1 MLGGQEFKRL
11 PRDDG
16 PDWPCSL
23 GARVYWS
30 HCVYTIDMSQG
41 LIESAPMIRSRPY
54 RHDCTHHLM
63 AYSHARGFTLM
74 QLIITIAIVGVLTR
88 LAVPLFQYVTT
99 TNRIANEINGL
110 LGDLEFARSSAVTQG
125 TSVTVCVSAN
135 PTAATPSCSSGA
147 LSAPS
152 WTTGWIV
159 YTGTSATTVTAG
171 NLLRA
176 QSAFTGTDT
185 FVASNTAYA
194 VTFNREGYANGLATG
209 GVLYTLKNTPANNRF
224 TRCLVLTIAGEVST
238 ITYNASASAAAPA
251 CT

>member
-1 MLGGQEFKRL
+1 
-11 PRDDG
+11 
-16 PDWPCSL
+16 
-23 GARVYWS
+23 
-30 HCVYTIDMSQG
+30 
-41 LIESAPMIRSRPY
+41 MIRSRPHRY
-54 RHDCTHHLM
+54 GRAHQLNERR
-63 AYSHARGFTLM
+63 HARGFTLM

-147 LSAPS
+147 LSAPP

-176 QSAFTGTDT
+176 QGAFTGTDT
-185 FVASNTAYA
+185 FVANNTAYS
-194 VTFNREGYANGLATG
+194 VTFNREGYASGLAAS
-209 GVLYTLKNTPANNRF
+209 GVLYTLKDKQQNNRF
-224 TRCLVLTIAGEVST
+224 TRCLVLTIAGEMST
-238 ITYNASASAAAPA
+238 ITYNASASAAQPA